1 MAATMSDTMLKIQV
15 KCKVFNESDNPLP
28 KYETSGAAG
37 MDVCSNE
44 DVEIAP
50 GKVVAVKTG
59 LYFEIAEGY
68 EIQVRPRSGLSMKTG
83 LRVANSL
90 GTLDSDWRGN
100 SAVLLWNTDNVSYF
114 VKKGDRI
121 AQLVLSE
128 VPKISWVS
136 VASKNEL
143 LSTDRGESG
152 FGSTGK

>member
-1 MAATMSDTMLKIQV
+1 MQNNIDIKV
-15 KCKVFNESDNPLP
+15 KVFNDSDNPLP
-28 KYETSGAAG
+28 KYETLGAAG
-37 MDVCSNE
+37 MDVCSDE

-59 LYFEIAEGY
+59 LYFEIPEGY

-100 SAVLLWNTDNVSYF
+100 SAVLLWNTDTVSYM

-136 VASKNEL
+136 VLSKDVL
-143 LSTDRGESG
+143 GKTDRGESG
-152 FGSTGK
+152 FGSTGVSK